1 MRTHTHTQ
9 TQCDSGLVM
18 SLSAVLKVD
27 IIFAALNPHTVLCW
41 RKYDH
46 TVYLNPHPLQGC
58 IALFFFFFT
67 HSSAG
72 CLAALR
78 LMTERFPVVYTLL
91 QFSHQYKTVD
101 RCTFSTH
108 KKKQL
113 SISFSDLFSAVK
125 PIQSTRWL
133 WDEGT
138 GSAKMLIPGFKD
150 SLLHH
155 FFLATAKEATVQAV
169 ANTTW

>member
-1 MRTHTHTQ
+1 MWLWSGHEPECSFESGHYICCTQPTHCVMLTQ
-9 TQCDSGLVM
+9 VWSH
-18 SLSAVLKVD
+18 SLFKSSPTTRMYCS
-27 IIFAALNPHTVLCW
+27 F
-41 RKYDH
+41 
-46 TVYLNPHPLQGC
+46 
-58 IALFFFFFT
+58 FFFFFT

-155 FFLATAKEATVQAV
+155 FF
-169 ANTTW
+169 